1 MQQNSNLSEE
11 QKKILFEGGTE
22 PPFSGALLHNKKTGM
37 YTCANCGATL
47 FSSQTKFESGSGWPS
62 FYEPIAG
69 AITEHT
75 DTSHGMT
82 RTEATC
88 AACGGHL
95 GHIFEDAYDQPTG
108 MRYCI
113 NSASLGFTDA
123 TKQ

>member
-1 MQQNSNLSEE
+1 MQQNSNLTEE
-11 QKKILFEGGTE
+11 QKKVLFEGATE

-62 FYEPIAG
+62 FYEPVTG
-69 AITEHT
+69 AILEHT
-75 DTSHGMT
+75 DTSLGMT

-88 AACGGHL
+88 ANCAAHL

-113 NSASLGFTDA
+113 NSASLGFTDK
-123 TKQ
+123 TNK